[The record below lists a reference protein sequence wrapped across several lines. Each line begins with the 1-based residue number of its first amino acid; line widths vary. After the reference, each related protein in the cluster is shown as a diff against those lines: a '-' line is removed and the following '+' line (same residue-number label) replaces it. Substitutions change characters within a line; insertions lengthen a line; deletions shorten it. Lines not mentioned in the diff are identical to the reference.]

1 MKTSAIDAPGAVNQA
16 QAQNGTQAGAPAI
29 GDFLDDRR
37 VVIDLDV
44 SSRKRL
50 FEQMAKLLASPGDGD
65 GGDGGDGG
73 GGDDGGAD
81 GNDGPDLDT
90 VLHILTK
97 REKLGCT
104 GIGNG
109 IALPHGRIEGL
120 AEPLM
125 AVARLKHAINY
136 DAPDGVPVWLAVCL
150 LAPVEANETHL
161 RLLAALAA
169 RFSARGFPERLRQAP
184 SAAELAAHLKNPLPV

>member
-1 MKTSAIDAPGAVNQA
+1 MKNSAIDAARDA
-16 QAQNGTQAGAPAI
+16 AGTEAGAPAI
-29 GDFLDDRR
+29 GDFLDDAR

-50 FEQMAKLLASPGDGD
+50 FEQMAKLLSSRDDDD
-65 GGDGGDGG
+65 GGDD
-73 GGDDGGAD
+73 D
-81 GNDGPDLDT
+81 GNDGLDLDT
-90 VLHILTK
+90 VLHILTR

-120 AEPLM
+120 AEPVM
-125 AVARLKHAINY
+125 AVARLRHAINY

-161 RLLAALAA
+161 QLLAVLAA
-169 RFSARGFPERLRQAP
+169 RFSTPGFSERLKEAR
-184 SAAELAAHLKNPLPV
+184 SAAALAAHLKTTSP

>member
-1 MKTSAIDAPGAVNQA
+1 MNNSAIDAAADAGGRV
-16 QAQNGTQAGAPAI
+16 AGAPAI
-29 GDFLDDRR
+29 ADFLDDAR

-50 FEQMAKLLASPGDGD
+50 FEQMAKLLASR
-65 GGDGGDGG
+65 

-81 GNDGPDLDT
+81 AGDDDNDGLDFDT
-90 VLHILTK
+90 VLHILTR

-109 IALPHGRIEGL
+109 IALPHGRSEGL
-120 AEPLM
+120 AEPVM
-125 AVARLKHAINY
+125 AVARLKHALSY

-150 LAPVEANETHL
+150 LVPAEANETHL
-161 RLLAALAA
+161 QLLAALAT
-169 RFSARGFPERLRQAP
+169 RFSTPGFSERLKAAR
-184 SAAELAAHLKNPLPV
+184 SAAELAAYLKTIP

>member
-1 MKTSAIDAPGAVNQA
+1 MNNSAIDAAADASGRV
-16 QAQNGTQAGAPAI
+16 AGAPAI
-29 GDFLDDRR
+29 ADFLDDAR

-50 FEQMAKLLASPGDGD
+50 FEQMAKLLASR
-65 GGDGGDGG
+65 

-81 GNDGPDLDT
+81 AGDDGLDFDT
-90 VLHILTK
+90 VLHILTR

-109 IALPHGRIEGL
+109 IALPHGRSEGL
-120 AEPLM
+120 AEPVM
-125 AVARLKHAINY
+125 AVARLKRAISY

-150 LAPVEANETHL
+150 LVPAEANETHL
-161 RLLAALAA
+161 QLLAALAT
-169 RFSARGFPERLRQAP
+169 RFSTPGFSEQLKAAR
-184 SAAELAAHLKNPLPV
+184 SAAQLAAHLKTTPP